1 MIKSRRDAL
10 KLLGATAAVTA
21 FPMQLLADSAT
32 TEPEVAA
39 EADADAVAAPVTHE
53 IHMYNKHPEDSK
65 KRNVF
70 VPDLLEI
77 NPGDTVKF
85 IVGDKGHN
93 TVSDKNMMPEGAEA
107 WKSKIGKEFE
117 ITFTAEGAY
126 GHFCQP
132 HRTLGMVGLILVGD
146 ASGNYDAVKEAKQ
159 RGKAKKVYADI
170 FERAD
175 ALIAEKA

>member
-21 FPMQLLADSAT
+21 LPMQLLADSAT
-32 TEPEVAA
+32 TEPA
-39 EADADAVAAPVTHE
+39 EADAEAVAGPVIHE
-53 IHMYNKHPEDSK
+53 VYMYNKHPEDSK
-65 KRNVF
+65 MRNVF
-70 VPDLLEI
+70 VPDLLQI
-77 NPGDTVKF
+77 NAGDTVKF
-85 IVGDKGHN
+85 LVGDKGHN
-93 TVSDKNMMPEGAEA
+93 TVSDKNMVPEGTEP

-117 ITFTAEGAY
+117 ITFTADGTY

-146 ASGNYDAVKEAKQ
+146 ASANYEAAKEAKQ

-175 ALIAEKA
+175 ALMAAKA